1 MQTWDWTLTDQ
12 GMVHFFTLA
21 PPINFRSWR
30 LPGHGGNENEKSQL
44 TFYNPTKL
52 SKQRL
57 WGETMYIARPLI
69 HCILYWQKAS
79 DESFDQKFFLGGG
92 GGLWNS
98 TKFLVFKLFERTILR
113 TITGWHGWFF
123 ICNIRPTKALT
134 HSTCSIKLDKHFE
147 EYVMYQYY
155 LIWWILNWQ

>member
-1 MQTWDWTLTDQ
+1 MNVTKFFLMQTWDWTLTDQ

-69 HCILYWQKAS
+69 HCILYWHKAS
-79 DESFDQKFFLGGG
+79 DESFDQNFFFNYL
-92 GGLWNS
+92 
-98 TKFLVFKLFERTILR
+98 KEPFLEPLQVDMDD
-113 TITGWHGWFF
+113 FF
-123 ICNIRPTKALT
+123 IYNIRPTKAPT
-134 HSTCSIKLDKHFE
+134 HSTCSIEIDKRFE

>member
-69 HCILYWQKAS
+69 HCILYWHKAS
-79 DESFDQKFFLGGG
+79 DESFDQKFFFWGGG
-92 GGLWNS
+92 DYGIQLSFW
-98 TKFLVFKLFERTILR
+98 FLNYLKEPFLEPLQVDMDDFLY
-113 TITGWHGWFF
+113 
-123 ICNIRPTKALT
+123 IRPTKALT
-134 HSTCSIKLDKHFE
+134 HSTCSIKIDKHFE